1 MYIGTIK
8 IQFHMRD
15 IKCFHL
21 LQSDSDTLYEFF
33 DLHLFIYLFMWLILH
48 ITLNFTFPVI
58 LSCHDCNTS
67 ENHLCWSQS
76 IKNSHRRHRH
86 TKTHTANSLEIQGK
100 AYYAFMAGIQFI
112 HGEKT
117 RAQATTLMK
126 MMLLSEVT
134 SKVSFHNFSYIQP
147 IEDDNFLPVC
157 SCLWKRLFPKYL
169 HLSPSVTH
177 SQHLD
182 LEALLQGLL
191 SDRLHL
197 RFL

>member
-8 IQFHMRD
+8 IQFHMRN

-21 LQSDSDTLYEFF
+21 LQSDSDTSYEFF
-33 DLHLFIYLFMWLILH
+33 DLHFSFIYLFMWLILH

-67 ENHLCWSQS
+67 ENHLCCQS

-86 TKTHTANSLEIQGK
+86 TKTHTANSLEVQEIIPSWLESSLFMGK
-100 AYYAFMAGIQFI
+100 DKGTSNYFYEEENFW
-112 HGEKT
+112 
-117 RAQATTLMK
+117 
-126 MMLLSEVT
+126 SEVT

-147 IEDDNFLPVC
+147 IEDNNFLPV
-157 SCLWKRLFPKYL
+157 SSRLWKRLFPKYL

-177 SQHLD
+177 SQHLG

-191 SDRLHL
+191 SEWLHL